1 MSTKLPEKLTISMVL
16 HAGRFCGT
24 PLLSRFTL
32 NLRIKPM
39 RFARTV
45 SLIALLAV
53 AAPVMADEYVIMK
66 VNNQDV
72 SSSEVQ
78 RMWEGLFPAGQA
90 ASFDTVKP
98 DMRERILRAVMAEKI
113 LYGEALKQGTD
124 KSEKLQRELEDV
136 KKKLI
141 VKHFLD
147 AKTSDMITEADMKKE
162 YDTSIEKV
170 KDEKEVRARHILVP
184 TEQEAKDAKKKID
197 GGKSFEDVAKEL
209 SKDPGS
215 AAQGGDLGYF
225 TRDKMVK
232 EFADAAFALKK
243 GEVSGPVKSGFGY
256 HLIKVED
263 SRKVT
268 PPTFND
274 VKEQVRAKLQE
285 RKLNDYI
292 GGLVKSSDVKVFDA
306 KGKEQSFEKNLPAD
320 MQSPAEP
327 KPAAKPVDKPAD
339 KAAEKKPESEKTEKP
354 AEKVTEKK
362 ADKPADK
369 PAEKK
374 PE

>member
-1 MSTKLPEKLTISMVL
+1 
-16 HAGRFCGT
+16 
-24 PLLSRFTL
+24 
-32 NLRIKPM
+32 M
-39 RFARTV
+39 RFARSV
-45 SLIALLAV
+45 SLIALLAF

-72 SSSEVQ
+72 SSSEIQ

-90 ASFDTVKP
+90 PAFEAVKP
-98 DMRERILRAVMAEKI
+98 DMRERILRAAMAEKI
-113 LYGEALKQGTD
+113 LYGEAVKQGTE
-124 KSEKLQRELEDV
+124 KSEKVQRELEEM

-141 VKHFLD
+141 VKNFLD
-147 AKTSDMITEADMKKE
+147 AKTSDMITDADLKKE
-162 YDTSIEKV
+162 YDATIAQV

-197 GGKSFEDVAKEL
+197 GGKSFEEVAKEL

-232 EFADAAFALKK
+232 EFADAAFSLKK

-256 HLIKVED
+256 HIIKAED

-268 PPTFND
+268 PPTFNE

-292 GGLVKSSDVKVFDA
+292 GGLVKSADVKVFDA
-306 KGKEQSFEKNLPAD
+306 KGKEQPFEKNLPAD
-320 MQSPAEP
+320 MQPPAEP
-327 KPAAKPVDKPAD
+327 KPAEKAADKPA
-339 KAAEKKPESEKTEKP
+339 
-354 AEKVTEKK
+354 EKK

-374 PE
+374 ADKPAEKKPE

>member
-1 MSTKLPEKLTISMVL
+1 
-16 HAGRFCGT
+16 
-24 PLLSRFTL
+24 
-32 NLRIKPM
+32 M
-39 RFARTV
+39 RFARRV
-45 SLIALLAV
+45 SLIALLAF

-72 SSSEVQ
+72 SSTEIQ
-78 RMWEGLFPAGQA
+78 RMWEGLFPTGQA
-90 ASFDTVKP
+90 APFENVKP

-113 LYGEALKQGTD
+113 LYGEALKQGAD

-147 AKTSDMITEADMKKE
+147 AKTTDMITEADLKKE
-162 YDTSIEKV
+162 YDATIDKV
-170 KDEKEVRARHILVP
+170 KDDREVRARHILVP

-197 GGKSFEDVAKEL
+197 GGKSFEEVAKEL

-232 EFADAAFALKK
+232 EFADAAFSLKK

-256 HLIKVED
+256 HIIKLED

-274 VKEQVRAKLQE
+274 VKEQLRAKLQE

-292 GGLVKSSDVKVFDA
+292 GGLVKSADVKVFDA
-306 KGKEQSFEKNLPAD
+306 KGKEQPFEKNLPAD
-320 MQSPAEP
+320 MQPPAEP
-327 KPAAKPVDKPAD
+327 KAAAKATDKPAE
-339 KAAEKKPESEKTEKP
+339 KAAEKKSDPAKAEKP
-354 AEKVTEKK
+354 ADKSEEKK
-362 ADKPADK
+362 VDKPAEK